1 MQVKKDR
8 KEFIEKISGLA
19 SNKNTKFLTDNL
31 ACERVLLS
39 IGSAEETIYRFP
51 WFSPDQIDTTQE
63 RSIDQDLLD
72 GSKINFFFPR
82 KLEDIYNPKLLI
94 SCIPDIIKNNRG
106 AKQLH
111 FTFLGYGSQMNDC
124 VRLVKNLQIEDN
136 CSFIRYLPENSFIK
150 CTQEFRCN
158 YLLQ

>member
-1 MQVKKDR
+1 MVLTR
-8 KEFIEKISGLA
+8 K
-19 SNKNTKFLTDNL
+19 
-31 ACERVLLS
+31 
-39 IGSAEETIYRFP
+39 
-51 WFSPDQIDTTQE
+51 IDTYHE

-82 KLEDIYNPKLLI
+82 KLEDSYNPKLLI
-94 SCIPDIIKNNRG
+94 SCIPDIIKNYRG

-136 CSFIRYLPENSFIK
+136 CSFIRYLPENSFINVLK
-150 CTQEFRCN
+150 SSDAIICCNKTDGSSISILKQCTKDNSN
-158 YLLQ
+158 YIY